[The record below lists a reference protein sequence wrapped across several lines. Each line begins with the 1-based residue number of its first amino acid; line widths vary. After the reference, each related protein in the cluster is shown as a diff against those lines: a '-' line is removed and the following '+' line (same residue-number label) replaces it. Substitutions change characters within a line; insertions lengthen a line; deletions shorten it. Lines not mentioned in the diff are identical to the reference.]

1 MTIRVFVSYSSQ
13 DRDKAAKLV
22 AALKRERDITVWFD
36 EDEILPGDDMV
47 ERMKSG
53 IEAADHIIVCLS
65 PSFEEKPPT
74 SWVRK
79 ELRMAMLRESQSQAW
94 YIIPV
99 RLERGGEIP
108 TELGTRAYA
117 DLSSKDRWDKNY
129 PRLLKALRKER

>member
-13 DRDKAAKLV
+13 DHDKAAELV
-22 AALKRERDITVWFD
+22 SALRREPDIAVWFD
-36 EDEILPGDDMV
+36 ENEILPGDDMV

-53 IEAADHIIVCLS
+53 NEAADHIIVCLS
-65 PSFEEKPPT
+65 PSFDEKPPT
-74 SWVRK
+74 SWVKK

-99 RLERGGEIP
+99 RIDRGGDIP

-117 DLSSKDRWDKNY
+117 DLSTKDRWDKNY
-129 PRLLKALRKER
+129 PRLLMTLRKAR